1 MKSQKGFSLIELAI
15 VLVIV
20 TLLIGGL
27 AVPLSAQIEAR
38 RIAETRKIMEEARE
52 AIVGYAMRHTLSSSC
67 TCKYKTDTTLQIID
81 SDPSNDPD
89 STCVAPL
96 CPKTGTTTLT
106 LPITR
111 HYLPC
116 PDIDFDGDEDRLSGE
131 CSNSR
136 GHFPWVDLGT
146 ASQDAWGNRVLYAV
160 AGDLADST
168 KGFHN
173 NSVLVSNSNQVL
185 SSTAQCS
192 LTPPVVDV
200 ATDVPILLVS
210 HGPNGRGAR
219 NASIPVSDPTP
230 TAPAATS
237 ADELQ
242 NLGTPQ
248 NTCSPS
254 SFISTNPTDAFDDLV
269 TWLPFG
275 VLISRVCPL
284 PGGCP

>member
-1 MKSQKGFSLIELAI
+1 MKLQKGFSLIELAI

-38 RIAETRKIMEEARE
+38 RIAETRKIMEEGRE
-52 AIVGYAMRHTLSSSC
+52 ALLGYAITHYC
-67 TCKYKTDTTLQIID
+67 TCGYTGTFGTAFSATQ
-81 SDPSNDPD
+81 
-89 STCVAPL
+89 STCVSTS
-96 CPKTGTTTLT
+96 CPTSNPSSSTTTLRR
-106 LPITR
+106 P
-111 HYLPC
+111 YLPC
-116 PDIDFDGDEDRLSGE
+116 PDTNGDGIENRLSNGE
-131 CSNSR
+131 CSLSR

-146 ASQDAWGNRVLYAV
+146 GSQDAWGNRIRYGVT
-160 AGDLADST
+160 GDLANST

-173 NSVLVSNSNQVL
+173 NSVSAGNGNQIL

-192 LTPPVVDV
+192 LTSPVVDV
-200 ATDVPILLVS
+200 AADVPVVLVS
-210 HGPNGRGAR
+210 HGPNSRGAR
-219 NASIPVSDPTP
+219 NVGIPAATATP

-237 ADELQ
+237 ANELQ

-248 NTCSPS
+248 NTCTPS
-254 SFISTNPTDAFDDLV
+254 SFISTNPSDAFDDLV

-275 VLISRVCPL
+275 VLISRVCPS